1 MSKKSVIFGSFL
13 RRYRD
18 KPEVFRRRLKAGMGL
33 EIFRRKHFAERNKSE
48 FSNITNYLAV
58 EEIYNALK
66 ANKSVWVNLFAPSE
80 MLLAMGLNPLSAEGI
95 AGVMTAMNLEEY
107 PLSLAESY
115 GITKSLCSFH
125 RASVGSAYWG
135 IFPSP
140 MMTVTTTILCDG
152 NPGSFGEMARK
163 YNVPFYLIDV
173 PRGRK
178 KEYVPYVE
186 KQLLELVG
194 KLEDLTGKEFPRDKL
209 SNILVKENSTI
220 NKLNE
225 AKQLMKTKE
234 IPIELFEQLNIL
246 YVLHTLAGDERLLNG
261 VNQLVKDLENS
272 PKKEGKRLL
281 WMHIPPYFD
290 NILFE
295 LFSPYGRFRVIT
307 EEYWWDWMYPL
318 NPNNPIRS
326 LAEKLV
332 FNPEAGTVEDRALF
346 NLKLARDLNI
356 DGIIHFSHWGCR
368 QSNGAAG
375 YLKSFFSKNNIPFLN
390 LDGDCVDHRNLHPEQ
405 LKTRI
410 EAFFEM
416 LED

>member
-1 MSKKSVIFGSFL
+1 MSKKSVIFGRFL
-13 RRYRD
+13 RKYLD
-18 KPEVFRRRLKAGMGL
+18 NPEVFRRRLKAGMGL
-33 EIFRRKHFAERNKSE
+33 EIFRRKHFADKNKSE

-95 AGVMTAMNLEEY
+95 AGVLTAMKLEDY
-107 PLSLAESY
+107 PLSLAESN
-115 GITKSLCSFH
+115 GITQSLCSFH
-125 RASVGSAYWG
+125 RASVGSVYWG
-135 IFPSP
+135 VFPSP
-140 MMTVTTTILCDG
+140 MITITTTILCDG
-152 NPGSFGEMARK
+152 NAGTFGEMARK
-163 YNVPFYLIDV
+163 YNVPCYLIDV

-178 KEYVPYVE
+178 KEYIPYVE
-186 KQLLELVG
+186 KQLL
-194 KLEDLTGKEFPRDKL
+194 DLTKKIEDITGRKFSMDEL
-209 SNILVKENSTI
+209 SKVLVKENSTI
-220 NKLNE
+220 SELNE
-225 AKQLMKTKE
+225 AKRLMKTKE
-234 IPIELFEQLNIL
+234 IPVELFEQLNIL
-246 YVLHTLAGDERLLNG
+246 YVLHTLAGDERLLDG
-261 VNQLVKDLENS
+261 ATHLVKDLKAS

-290 NILFE
+290 NVLFD
-295 LFSPYGRFRVIT
+295 LFSPYGNFRVIT

-318 NPNNPIRS
+318 NPDDPIRS

-346 NLKLARDLNI
+346 NLKLAKDLNI

-368 QSNGAAG
+368 QSNGAVG

-390 LDGDCVDHRNLHPEQ
+390 LNGDCVDHRNLHPEQ

>member
-1 MSKKSVIFGSFL
+1 MSKKSVIFGRFL
-13 RRYRD
+13 RKYLD
-18 KPEVFRRRLKAGMGL
+18 NPEVFRRRLKAGMGL
-33 EIFRRKHFAERNKSE
+33 EILRRKHFADKNKSE

-80 MLLAMGLNPLSAEGI
+80 MFLAMGLNPLSAEGI
-95 AGVMTAMNLEEY
+95 AGALTAMNLEDY
-107 PLSLAESY
+107 PLSLAESN
-115 GITKSLCSFH
+115 GITQSLCTFH
-125 RASVGSAYWG
+125 RTSVGSVYWG

-140 MMTVTTTILCDG
+140 MMTITTTILCDG
-152 NPGSFGEMARK
+152 NPGTFGEMARK
-163 YNVPFYLIDV
+163 YNVPYYLIDV

-178 KEYVPYVE
+178 KEYIPYVE
-186 KQLLELVG
+186 KQLL
-194 KLEDLTGKEFPRDKL
+194 DLTEKIEDITGRKFSMDEL
-209 SNILVKENSTI
+209 SKVLVKENSTI

-225 AKQLMKTKE
+225 AKHLMKTKE
-234 IPIELFEQLNIL
+234 IPVELFEQLNIL
-246 YVLHTLAGDERLLNG
+246 YVLHTLAGDERLLDG
-261 VNQLVKDLENS
+261 ATHLVKDLKNS
-272 PKKEGKRLL
+272 TKKEGKRLL

-290 NILFE
+290 NVLFD
-295 LFSPYGRFRVIT
+295 LFSPSGDFRVIT
-307 EEYWWDWMYPL
+307 EEYWWDWLYPL
-318 NPNNPIRS
+318 NPDDPIRS

-346 NLKLARDLNI
+346 NLKLAKDLNI

-368 QSNGAAG
+368 QSNGAVG